1 MISTSKLA
9 EKLNVRAGALFQ
21 ALEKYEFIVKEDEFW
36 ALTEIGKAQGGHYK
50 ESKQYGRY
58 IVWPEDLYVP
68 LYDPKADKLTAAQI
82 GERLKLTSQQSNQL
96 LGELGWILKS
106 DGGWI
111 ASTLGKRMGAEQRH
125 NKTSHIDYVV
135 WDKSIIVN
143 TRLLSSAEELLGC
156 HVSQRSTDKSYSNFR
171 QKFEAK
177 FHCADGHY
185 VRTTEE
191 MHLDN
196 WLYLTGIAHAY
207 ARRLPIDKDI
217 QSSFYL
223 PRVNLYLE
231 IRMNDMNVELKTEF
245 ERKIQTYQ
253 QYGLAVVIIS
263 VEDLE
268 NLDKSMPL
276 LFANIGIT
284 MSQVKGKK

>member
-9 EKLNVRAGALFQ
+9 EKLNVKSGALFQ
-21 ALEKYEFIVKEDEFW
+21 ALEKYEFVFKEEEHW
-36 ALTEIGKAQGGHYK
+36 TLTEIGLAQGGRYK

-58 IVWPEDLYVP
+58 IVWPQDLYVP
-68 LYDPKADKLTAAQI
+68 LYDPKEDKLTAAQV

-96 LGELGWILKS
+96 LGELGWIIKS
-106 DGGWI
+106 DGGWV

-125 NKTSHIDYVV
+125 NKASNIDYVV

-143 TRLLSSAEELLGC
+143 ARLLSSAEELLGC

-196 WLYLTGIAHAY
+196 WLYLTGITHAY
-207 ARRLPIDKDI
+207 ARTLPIDINI

-231 IRMNDMNVELKTEF
+231 IRPNKTDTELEAEF
-245 ERKIQTYQ
+245 ELKIQTYKR
-253 QYGLAVVIIS
+253 YGLAVVIIS
-263 VEDLE
+263 AEDLE
-268 NLDKSMPL
+268 NLDKSMPA
-276 LFANIGIT
+276 LFISNNVT